1 MARRRPCAPTP
12 PAERRPPPAWW
23 WAARHR
29 RASRASLWPLG
40 SATMESLTAAEV
52 VGRTLAALGVRD
64 AFGVLGSGNFIATQ
78 ALHAAGAAFHHARHE
93 NGAICMA
100 DGYAR
105 VSGRVGVCSVHQGP
119 GFTNAMTGLTEAA
132 KSRTPMLL
140 LAGEA
145 PAAALRSNF
154 RLDQAALA
162 TTVGAAAERVHSGA
176 SAAEDTARAFRR
188 AQVERRP
195 VLLSMPLDV
204 QEQAGEVVEPTTAPA
219 PQPPAPAPNA
229 VAQVAELIAA
239 ARRPVIIA
247 GRGAVLSGACK
258 PLEALGDAIGAV
270 LATSAMGHGL
280 FAGSPWSVGISGG
293 FASPVA
299 ARLIAASDL
308 VLAFGA
314 KLTRWTTRD
323 GALIDAH
330 AKVVQVDL
338 DADAA
343 HWPVDI
349 AVIGDAAATA
359 RALLAAGVHN
369 PGVRDDALA
378 KEIAAGSWRDD
389 PYEDAGAD
397 GRMDPRTLSI
407 ALDAL
412 LPPDRT
418 VAVDSG
424 HFMGFPPM
432 YLRVPDPAGF
442 VFTQAFQSIGLGLA
456 SGIGAAIA
464 RPDRL
469 TVACLGDGGA
479 LMALPELETLA
490 RLRLPMLVVI
500 YNDAAYGAE
509 VHHFRPHGH
518 PVELVQF
525 PDTDFAA
532 LAQAAG
538 AQGITV
544 RSAEDLA
551 ALELWLPERDGPL
564 VVDAKITPDFC
575 AEWLEEPFK
584 CPSRSPRC
592 CPRWRSSTSPS
603 RSARTPRSSSSR
615 RRSSTRR
622 A

>member
-1 MARRRPCAPTP
+1 
-12 PAERRPPPAWW
+12 
-23 WAARHR
+23 
-29 RASRASLWPLG
+29 
-40 SATMESLTAAEV
+40 MESLTAAEV

-64 AFGVLGSGNFIATQ
+64 AFGVLGSGNYLATQ

-93 NGAICMA
+93 GGAICMA

-132 KSRTPMLL
+132 KARTPLLL

-162 TTVGAAAERVHSGA
+162 TTVGAVAERVHSGA
-176 SAAEDTARAFRR
+176 SAAEDTARALRR

-204 QEQAGEVVEPTTAPA
+204 QAQAAELKSPAPTPPPHAPA
-219 PQPPAPAPNA
+219 PSPSA
-229 VAQVAELIAA
+229 VAEIAALIAA

-247 GRGAVLSGACK
+247 GRGAVLSDAGEA
-258 PLEALGDAIGAV
+258 LEALGESIGAV

-280 FAGSPWSVGISGG
+280 FAGSPWAVGISGG

-299 ARLIAASDL
+299 ARLIAGSDL

-314 KLTRWTTRD
+314 SLTRWTTRD
-323 GALIDAH
+323 GALIDPG
-330 AKVVQVDL
+330 AKLVHVDL

-343 HWPVDI
+343 HRPVDV
-349 AVIGDAAATA
+349 AVVGDAAATA
-359 RALLAAGVHN
+359 RALLAAGVQGS
-369 PGVRDDALA
+369 GVRDDALA
-378 KEIAAGSWRDD
+378 AEIAGGSWRDD

-456 SGIGAAIA
+456 SGMGAAIA

-509 VHHFRPHGH
+509 VHHFRPKGH

-532 LAQAAG
+532 LAEAAG
-538 AQGITV
+538 ARGLTV
-544 RSAEDLA
+544 RAEEDLA
-551 ALELWLPERDGPL
+551 AIEPWLAERDGPL

-575 AEWLEEPFK
+575 AEWLEEAFK
-584 CPSRSPRC
+584 
-592 CPRWRSSTSPS
+592 
-603 RSARTPRSSSSR
+603 
-615 RRSSTRR
+615 
-622 A
+622 

>member
-1 MARRRPCAPTP
+1 V
-12 PAERRPPPAWW
+12 
-23 WAARHR
+23 
-29 RASRASLWPLG
+29 
-40 SATMESLTAAEV
+40 TAAEV
-52 VGRTLAALGVRD
+52 VGRTLADLGVRD
-64 AFGVLGSGNFIATQ
+64 AFGVLGSGNFIATL
-78 ALHAAGAAFHHARHE
+78 AMHESGVAFHHARHE
-93 NGAICMA
+93 GGAICMA

-132 KSRTPMLL
+132 KARTPLL
-140 LAGEA
+140 LIAGEA

-154 RLDQAALA
+154 RVDQAGLA
-162 TTVGAAAERVHSGA
+162 ETVGAVAERVHSSE
-176 SAAEDTARAFRR
+176 SAAADTARAFRR
-188 AQVERRP
+188 AEVERRP

-204 QEQAGEVVEPTTAPA
+204 QTQPSRAASSPPAAEPLRPA
-219 PQPPAPAPNA
+219 PSPAAI
-229 VAQVAELIAA
+229 AEVTDLIAG
-239 ARRPVIIA
+239 ARRPLILA
-247 GRGAVLSGACK
+247 GRGAVLSDARE

-280 FAGSPWSVGISGG
+280 FAGSPWAVGISGG
-293 FASPVA
+293 FASPLA
-299 ARLIAASDL
+299 ARLISESDL

-314 KLTRWTTRD
+314 ALTRWTTKD
-323 GALIDAH
+323 GSLVAG
-330 AKVVQVDL
+330 AKVVHVDL

-343 HWPVDI
+343 HRPVDV

-359 RALLAAGVHN
+359 RALLDTGVQTA
-369 PGVRDDALA
+369 GVRDDALA
-378 KEIAAGSWRDD
+378 AEIAAGSWRDE
-389 PYEDAGAD
+389 PYVDARIA

-407 ALDAL
+407 ALDEL
-412 LPPDRT
+412 LPGERT

-479 LMALPELETLA
+479 LMSLSELETLA

-532 LAQAAG
+532 LASAAG
-538 AQGITV
+538 ARGVTV
-544 RSAEDLA
+544 RDPDDLA
-551 ALELWLPERDGPL
+551 AVEEWLASRDGPMI
-564 VVDAKITPDFC
+564 VDAKITPDFC
-575 AEWLEEPFK
+575 AEWLEEAFK
-584 CPSRSPRC
+584 
-592 CPRWRSSTSPS
+592 
-603 RSARTPRSSSSR
+603 
-615 RRSSTRR
+615 
-622 A
+622 

>member
-1 MARRRPCAPTP
+1 
-12 PAERRPPPAWW
+12 
-23 WAARHR
+23 
-29 RASRASLWPLG
+29 
-40 SATMESLTAAEV
+40 MESLTAAEV

-64 AFGVLGSGNFIATQ
+64 AFGVLGSGNYLATQ

-93 NGAICMA
+93 GGAICMA

-132 KSRTPMLL
+132 KARTPLLL

-176 SAAEDTARAFRR
+176 SAADDTARALRR

-204 QEQAGEVVEPTTAPA
+204 QAE
-219 PQPPAPAPNA
+219 PAPAPEPRGACAGAAGSASPPAA
-229 VAQVAELIAA
+229 VVEEVAALIAA

-247 GRGAVLSGACK
+247 GRGAVLSDAGEA
-258 PLEALGDAIGAV
+258 LEALGAATGAV

-280 FAGSPWSVGISGG
+280 FAGSPWAVGISGG

-299 ARLIAASDL
+299 ARLIAGSDL

-314 KLTRWTTRD
+314 SLTRWTTRD
-323 GALIDAH
+323 GALIDAG
-330 AKVVQVDL
+330 AKVVQVDVDP
-338 DADAA
+338 DALGAQR
-343 HWPVDI
+343 PVDV
-349 AVIGDAAATA
+349 AVVGDAAATA
-359 RALLAAGVHN
+359 RALLAAGVQDS
-369 PGVRDDALA
+369 GIRDDALA
-378 KEIAAGSWRDD
+378 AEIAAGSWRDQ

-412 LPPDRT
+412 LPERT

-456 SGIGAAIA
+456 SGMGAAIA

-509 VHHFRPHGH
+509 VHHFRPQGH

-532 LAQAAG
+532 LAEAAG
-538 AQGITV
+538 ARGLTV
-544 RSAEDLA
+544 RAEEELA
-551 ALELWLPERDGPL
+551 AIEPWLAERDGPL

-575 AEWLEEPFK
+575 AEWLEEAFK
-584 CPSRSPRC
+584 
-592 CPRWRSSTSPS
+592 
-603 RSARTPRSSSSR
+603 
-615 RRSSTRR
+615 
-622 A
+622 